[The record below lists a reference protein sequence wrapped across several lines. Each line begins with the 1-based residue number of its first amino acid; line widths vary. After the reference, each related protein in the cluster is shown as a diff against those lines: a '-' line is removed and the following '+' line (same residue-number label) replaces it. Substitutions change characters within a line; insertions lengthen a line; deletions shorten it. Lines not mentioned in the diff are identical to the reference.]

1 MVIRKYLVWAKYVIV
16 LIAVPGCI
24 PYTNRTS
31 YNAFNVVP
39 ISTTVADSITPI
51 VAFSLNRQLTSKVYP
66 FVGYMGEKGDFSLGV
81 QLYGNAASRYR
92 ALVLKSIQ
100 IESGGKMHFTSTD
113 SGFVKFQ
120 GFRATDNLRYYKSDY
135 VIALNDTVKKATIKA
150 EYDLVTHSNRRE
162 QYSLTSS
169 WYMNRKRGLDG
180 Y

>member
-1 MVIRKYLVWAKYVIV
+1 MIGQYSIWVRYAIIFVAAIT
-16 LIAVPGCI
+16 GCI

-66 FVGYMGEKGDFSLGV
+66 FVGYLGEKGDFSLGV

-92 ALVLKSIQ
+92 ELVLKSIRV
-100 IESGGKMHFTSTD
+100 ESGGKVHFHITD
-113 SGFVKFQ
+113 SSFVKLQ
-120 GFRATDNLRYYKSDY
+120 GSRATDNMRYYKSDY
-135 VIALNDTVKKATIKA
+135 TIALDDTVKKATIKA
-150 EYDLVTHSNRRE
+150 DYDLITHGNRRE
-162 QYSLTSS
+162 QYSLISR
-169 WYMNRKRGLDG
+169 WYMDRKRGLDG